1 MIELK
6 ITAANP
12 AELRQQVLDMQSV
25 FSVSLAPAAAAP
37 QQQLE
42 VATPAPAFT
51 APAPAADEDG
61 DGDAADINTPDSRG
75 FKWDARIHSS
85 NQKRVKKDNTW
96 QYKRGVP
103 VELIAQVEGEQKAPA
118 PAPAAA
124 AATVAPAPEVAPA
137 PAPAA
142 AATVVPASN
151 AVTFPAVMNR
161 FMLGVKNE
169 LLDQVGAVAK
179 LREIAGMLGLPNAAT
194 YALPNMAQP
203 DGATVL
209 MMFSDYL
216 TSVGC

>member
-25 FSVSLAPAAAAP
+25 FSVSLAP

-42 VATPAPAFT
+42 VATPTPAPAAAFT

-103 VELIAQVEGEQKAPA
+103 DSLIAQVEAEQKAPA
-118 PAPAAA
+118 PAPEAAP
-124 AATVAPAPEVAPA
+124 APAPEAA

-142 AATVVPASN
+142 AATVAPASN

-179 LREIAGMLGLPNAAT
+179 LREIAAMLGLPNAAT

>member
-25 FSVSLAPAAAAP
+25 FSVGLAP

-42 VATPAPAFT
+42 VATPAPAPAAAFT
-51 APAPAADEDG
+51 APAPAADEEG
-61 DGDAADINTPDSRG
+61 DGEEADINTPDSRG

-96 QYKRGVP
+96 QYKRGVSDAL
-103 VELIAQVEGEQKAPA
+103 VKQVEAEQLAPAAPAAPAPAPEAAPA
-118 PAPAAA
+118 PAPAA
-124 AATVAPAPEVAPA
+124 TVA
-137 PAPAA
+137 
-142 AATVVPASN
+142 PASN

-169 LLDQVGAVAK
+169 LLDQVGAVNK
-179 LREIAGMLGLPNAAT
+179 LREIAGSLGLPNAAT

-209 MMFSDYL
+209 MLFSDYL

>member
-25 FSVSLAPAAAAP
+25 FSVSLAP

-103 VELIAQVEGEQKAPA
+103 DSLIAQVEGEQKAPA
-118 PAPAAA
+118 PAPEAAP
-124 AATVAPAPEVAPA
+124 APAPEAAPA

-142 AATVVPASN
+142 AATVAAATVAPASN

-179 LREIAGMLGLPNAAT
+179 LREIAAMLGLPNAAT
-194 YALPNMAQP
+194 YALPNMVHP

>member
-6 ITAANP
+6 ITAASP

-25 FSVSLAPAAAAP
+25 FSVSLAP

-42 VATPAPAFT
+42 VATPAPAPAAAFT

-118 PAPAAA
+118 PAPEAA
-124 AATVAPAPEVAPA
+124 PAPA

-142 AATVVPASN
+142 AATVAPASN

-179 LREIAGMLGLPNAAT
+179 LREIAAMLGLPNAAT

>member
-25 FSVSLAPAAAAP
+25 FSVSLAP

-42 VATPAPAFT
+42 VATPAPSFT

-103 VELIAQVEGEQKAPA
+103 VELIAQVEAEQKAPA
-118 PAPAAA
+118 AP
-124 AATVAPAPEVAPA
+124 APAPEAAPAPA

-142 AATVVPASN
+142 AATVAPASN

-179 LREIAGMLGLPNAAT
+179 LREIAAMLGLPNAAT

>member
-25 FSVSLAPAAAAP
+25 FSVSLAPVAAP

-42 VATPAPAFT
+42 VATPAPAPAAAFT

-118 PAPAAA
+118 PAPEA
-124 AATVAPAPEVAPA
+124 A

-142 AATVVPASN
+142 AATVAPASN

-179 LREIAGMLGLPNAAT
+179 LREIAAMLGLPNAAT